1 MGRPLIPVGLPIEK
15 SREMFD
21 VSPLHHSGCVWPA
34 IICRDADMIRLKYAV
49 LMLMPLM
56 SVGCSNSGAGDA
68 GVPVLTS
75 NINSDAMFNPA
86 AYIPPQCYTKTVD
99 ESGATRGREHNP
111 CFACHNM
118 GVEPNYTNDA
128 DLQTT
133 YQMPE
138 FARTNHWEN
147 LFVDRR
153 PQIAAL
159 SDDTI
164 INYVRQDNYHDADG
178 GIALVH
184 ALAKLPKNW
193 DVNANGRWDGYVPD
207 AYFAFDNKG
216 FDHAP
221 NGNFTGWRAF
231 AYAPFLGTFWPT
243 NGSTD
248 DVLIRLA
255 PAFRET
261 VDGHFDRATYIVNLA
276 IVQALI
282 QRRNVAIDP
291 VDERSFGVDLDRDGQ
306 LATASQIT
314 YRWAPQKNQYMDYVG
329 LAGKQQSEGLIHMAG
344 GLYPEGTEFIH
355 TVRYLDPVGGAVG
368 IGMSARMKEVRYAVK
383 KGWNNYA
390 QLNNAAYGEL
400 LEDKRFPDRLR
411 GFLGDPEHGMQ
422 NGLGW
427 EYSAFIEDAQGVL
440 RPQTKEELYAC
451 MGCHSALGVTTD
463 SGFAFSRKL
472 EGDQSRGWFH
482 WTQRAKGLN
491 GLPEPQYANGVYEY
505 VHYLAINHAGDEFR
519 ENIQVMDEFIAVDG
533 SVGAEAAKTLHRDI
547 GSLLLPSHDR
557 ALALN
562 KAYHLIVKEQSF
574 NRGRDAIIAP
584 PTNIHRTLE
593 VEESTGVSAPY
604 LIPR

>member
-1 MGRPLIPVGLPIEK
+1 MISVKYAGLGLLLIPL
-15 SREMFD
+15 M
-21 VSPLHHSGCVWPA
+21 LSGCGG
-34 IICRDADMIRLKYAV
+34 
-49 LMLMPLM
+49 
-56 SVGCSNSGAGDA
+56 SSSGAGDA
-68 GVPVLTS
+68 GASTATADHM
-75 NINSDAMFNPA
+75 NSDAMLNPA

-111 CFACHNM
+111 CFSCHNM
-118 GVEPNYTNDA
+118 GVEPNYVNDA

-138 FARTNHWEN
+138 FARTNRWQN

-153 PQIAAL
+153 PQIAAIT
-159 SDDTI
+159 DETI
-164 INYVRQDNYHDADG
+164 IDYVRQDNYHDADG
-178 GIALVH
+178 GITLAR
-184 ALAKLPKNW
+184 ALANPPKNW
-193 DVNANGRWDGYVPD
+193 DANANGRWDGYVPD
-207 AYFAFDNKG
+207 VYFVFDDQG

-221 NGNFTGWRAF
+221 NGDFTGWRAF
-231 AYAPFLGTFWPT
+231 AYTPFLGTFWPT

-261 VDGHFDRATYIVNLA
+261 IDGRFDRTIYIVNLA
-276 IVQALI
+276 IVQAMI
-282 QRRNVAIDP
+282 QRRDVPIPP
-291 VDERSFGVDLDRDGQ
+291 VDERLFGVDLDRNGQ
-306 LATASQIT
+306 LDTARQIT
-314 YRWAPQKNQYMDYVG
+314 YRWAPQNNQHMNYVG
-329 LAGKQQSEGLIHMAG
+329 LAGKRQADGLVHLAG
-344 GLYPEGTEFIH
+344 GLYPEGTEFLH
-355 TVRYLDPVGGAVG
+355 TVRYLDPVGGEVG
-368 IGMSARMKEVRYAVK
+368 IGMSARMKEVRYAIK

-390 QLNNAAYGEL
+390 QLNNAAYGEVM
-400 LEDKRFPDRLR
+400 EDKRFPDRLR
-411 GFLGDPEHGMQ
+411 NFLGDFEQGLQ

-427 EYSAFIEDAQGVL
+427 DYAAFIEDAQGAL

-463 SGFAFSRKL
+463 SSFAFPRKL
-472 EGDQSRGWFH
+472 EGDQAQGWYH

-519 ENIQVMDEFIAVDG
+519 ENTEVMDKFIEPDG
-533 SVGAEAAKTLHRDI
+533 SVNPAAADSLHRDI
-547 GSLLLPSHDR
+547 GSLLLPSRGR

-562 KAYHLIVKEQSF
+562 KAYSLIVKEQSF

-584 PTNIHRTLE
+584 PVNIHKTLE
-593 VEESTGVSAPY
+593 IEEPTGVTTPY